1 VNLKNLTH
9 NKRNEVVEC
18 GRFLAAICIIWLH
31 TVGAVGYLPMEY
43 SARWD
48 RWAVPFFIA
57 ASLWFSNP
65 RDQNRSPWEYIKMRF
80 LRLYPVF
87 LVWNVFYLAI
97 RLVSGVFFHSS
108 LHMDGISF
116 VKQLFFDGFAHHL
129 WFLTFLILVDFGIA
143 ICSLIGLSSWIIVPV
158 SAICLGVISN
168 LPTSFYPT
176 FGSYLIGM
184 SWWSLPAVFMLV
196 IMKPFIRSIIERGY
210 IITFSATFL
219 IVGILLTWASSYGP
233 RNSEMEAA
241 SGIFLFLGFLLAGH
255 GRKTQIP
262 QSICN
267 LAAMSAGIYLVH
279 VFYVEAFQHISF
291 SLTHSVRSSFGVFC
305 IFTLSLLCSL
315 MTVLLLNKLRIKWI
329 FSGFSLAKKLKN

>member
-1 VNLKNLTH
+1 MID
-9 NKRNEVVEC
+9 RNEHVEI
-18 GRFLAAICIIWLH
+18 GRLIAAISIVWLH

-65 RDQNRSPWEYIKMRF
+65 RDESRSPWEYIKMRF

-129 WFLTFLILVDFGIA
+129 WFLTFLILVDCGIT
-143 ICSLIGLSSWIIVPV
+143 IGGLIGLSSWVIVPV
-158 SAICLGVISN
+158 SGICLGVMSY
-168 LPTSFYPT
+168 LPSSCYPT

-184 SWWSLPAVFMLV
+184 SWWSLPAVFMVV
-196 IMKPFIRSIIERGY
+196 IIKPIIRSIIERGY
-210 IITFSATFL
+210 FITFSAIFL
-219 IVGILLTWASSYGP
+219 IVGMLLTCASSYGP
-233 RNSEMEAA
+233 RNCEMEAA
-241 SGIFLFLGFLLAGH
+241 SGIFLFFGLLLDGH

-262 QSICN
+262 QSIRN

-291 SLTHSVRSSFGVFC
+291 SLTHSVRSTFGVFC
-305 IFTLSLLCSL
+305 IFTLSLLFSI

-329 FSGFSLAKKLKN
+329 FSGFSLAKK